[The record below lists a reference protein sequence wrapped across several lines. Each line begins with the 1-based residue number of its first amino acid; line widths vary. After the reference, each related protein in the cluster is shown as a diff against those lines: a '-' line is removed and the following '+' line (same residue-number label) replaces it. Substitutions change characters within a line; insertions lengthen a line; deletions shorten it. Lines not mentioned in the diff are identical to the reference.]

1 MWCGVDG
8 FDTVLKLV
16 SGTVLGGDTFADVY
30 AEIDDTDQDKNY
42 YFRHVSIDPKLLGP
56 HSDFVAK
63 VPTLA
68 GVTRMVAREEGTMLD
83 EKQYMM
89 YEILVCTFLLDLI
102 NNQEV
107 DGHSALAQKL
117 SGALGITRSKNMD
130 KVTKILKARGGR
142 EQLLM
147 FVTGLA
153 GAGKVQ
159 E

>member
-1 MWCGVDG
+1 
-8 FDTVLKLV
+8 
-16 SGTVLGGDTFADVY
+16 
-30 AEIDDTDQDKNY
+30 
-42 YFRHVSIDPKLLGP
+42 
-56 HSDFVAK
+56 
-63 VPTLA
+63 
-68 GVTRMVAREEGTMLD
+68 
-83 EKQYMM
+83 M

-117 SGALGITRSKNMD
+117 SGALDITRSKHMN

-147 FVTGLA
+147 FVTGLV
-153 GAGKVQ
+153 GAEKVQ